1 MFNLIGRSV
10 SNIGYIIAGITII
23 SGIVLVTLLSIYLA
37 MSLLINVV
45 SDNKIE
51 SYVED
56 REAEEVWLEEKFQEK
71 LKEPLE

>member
-10 SNIGYIIAGITII
+10 SNIGYMIAGIIII
-23 SGIVLVTLLSIYLA
+23 SGMILVTLLSIYFA

-45 SDNKIE
+45 FDNKIE
-51 SYVED
+51 SYVEE